1 MQHPHQPAGEPAPR
15 AMITPLRVVLFTLL
29 LLLAWAA
36 YFLYSIM
43 YAPVKVTT
51 DYGRKAHE
59 HVRARQSMPADAPS
73 NWEVFEL
80 IAQKI
85 DAAREAVQARNPDAP
100 LEGFDPTYIFR
111 PEAQPT
117 GDIPRELC
125 ERIAREWL
133 DEFRALGGF
142 ADLDALSGTPYAAR
156 PSQDGAVIGFLFM
169 DLGKAR
175 AATRMN
181 AARMFIASQ
190 MGDDAD
196 RLSAFEQSLAMGRI
210 LSAQMSL
217 IEHLV
222 GVAIHAVV
230 QGELRT
236 EIVEGT
242 VSPVAAAAL
251 LEAMQRQRLSPLSAT
266 IDSERY
272 FTLDTIQR
280 TFSDTGNGNGRFM
293 PTAAAELGGDFLP
306 VPGSGRIGN
315 YRVFNLAGLLHPDR
329 KSTEQLANS
338 IFDRM
343 MQLADL
349 PRDQR
354 LASGIS
360 ANFDG
365 EITGNRVL
373 EILMPAL
380 GRTMQSRDQYACERD
395 AMRLML
401 ALEVYRGRHG
411 AYPES
416 LGALAP
422 DILPSI
428 PLDAVSGTEFGYRR
442 FEAPDE
448 HGRGYL
454 LYSFT
459 NDGEDNGGFMGDRP
473 PHSAFLTGGQS
484 GLDFVFNQPRGKP
497 APPKALTVEPQ
508 EDHSNFQMEVAP
520 PPESGGK

>member
-1 MQHPHQPAGEPAPR
+1 MLNIPDPSADQPPR
-15 AMITPLRVVLFTLL
+15 AIVTPLRIILFLVVLL
-29 LLLAWAA
+29 LLWGT
-36 YFLYSIM
+36 YFLYSVM
-43 YAPVKVTT
+43 YAPIRVAT
-51 DYGRKAHE
+51 DYGAKAHE
-59 HVRARQSMPADAPS
+59 HTRARQNMPPDAPS

-80 IAQKI
+80 VAQKI
-85 DAAREAVQARNPDAP
+85 DAAREAVQSRDPEAP

-111 PEAQPT
+111 PEAQPP
-117 GDIPRELC
+117 GDVSRELC
-125 ERIAREWL
+125 ERIAREWI

-169 DLGKAR
+169 DLGKSR

-181 AARMFIASQ
+181 VARMFIASQ
-190 MGDDAD
+190 MGDDAE

-222 GVAIHAVV
+222 GIAIHAVV

-236 EIVEGT
+236 EIVEGS
-242 VSPVAAAAL
+242 VSPDAAAAL
-251 LEAMQRQRLSPLSAT
+251 LAALQRQQLWPLSST

-306 VPGSGRIGN
+306 VPGSGRLGT

-365 EITGNRVL
+365 EIAGNRVL
-373 EILMPAL
+373 ELLMPAL
-380 GRTMQSRDQYACERD
+380 GRTMQSRDQYSCERD
-395 AMRLML
+395 AMQLML

-416 LGALAP
+416 LGELAP

-428 PLDAVSGTEFGYRR
+428 PLDAVSGTPFGYRR

-459 NDGEDNGGFMGDRP
+459 NDREDNGGFMGDRP

-484 GLDFVFNQPRGKP
+484 GLDFVLNQPRGRPAPPKP
-497 APPKALTVEPQ
+497 APPTVPEEPEYEYGIQ
-508 EDHSNFQMEVAP
+508 TPTTPQDP
-520 PPESGGK
+520 R